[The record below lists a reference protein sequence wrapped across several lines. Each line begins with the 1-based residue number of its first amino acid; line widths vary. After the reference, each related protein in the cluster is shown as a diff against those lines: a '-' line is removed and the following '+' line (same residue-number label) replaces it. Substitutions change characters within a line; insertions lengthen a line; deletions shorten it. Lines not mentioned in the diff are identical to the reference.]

1 MEKRGNMREKD
12 VEQALVQAV
21 KKIGGMCPKF
31 VSPGTNGMPD
41 RIALLPGG
49 RMGFIEVKAP
59 KQKPRPLQVWQH
71 QRLRALGF
79 PVFVLDDPEK
89 IEEIL
94 TEIRRAE

>member
-1 MEKRGNMREKD
+1 MSEKTIEHKLMETVKR
-12 VEQALVQAV
+12 A
-21 KKIGGMCPKF
+21 GGMCPKF

-59 KQKPRPLQVWQH
+59 KKKPRPLQVRQH
-71 QRLRALGF
+71 QRLKALGF

-89 IEEIL
+89 IDEIL
-94 TEIRRAE
+94 AEIRRA

>member
-21 KKIGGMCPKF
+21 KKIGGICPKF

-59 KQKPRPLQVWQH
+59 KQKPRPLQERQH

-94 TEIRRAE
+94 AEIRRA

>member
-1 MEKRGNMREKD
+1 MREKD

-59 KQKPRPLQVWQH
+59 KKKPRPRQVRQH
-71 QRLRALGF
+71 QRLKALGF

-94 TEIRRAE
+94 AEIRRAE

>member
-1 MEKRGNMREKD
+1 MREKD

-21 KKIGGMCPKF
+21 KKVGGMCPKF

-59 KQKPRPLQVWQH
+59 KKKPRPLQVRQH
-71 QRLRALGF
+71 QRLKALGF
-79 PVFVLDDPEK
+79 LVFVLDDPEK

-94 TEIRRAE
+94 AEIRRAE

>member
-1 MEKRGNMREKD
+1 MREKD

-41 RIALLPGG
+41 RIALFRGG

-59 KQKPRPLQVWQH
+59 KKKPRPLQVRQH
-71 QRLRALGF
+71 QRLKDLGF
-79 PVFVLDDPEK
+79 PVFVLDDPDE

-94 TEIRRAE
+94 AEIRRAE

>member
-1 MEKRGNMREKD
+1 MREKD

-21 KKIGGMCPKF
+21 KKVGGMCPKF

-59 KQKPRPLQVWQH
+59 KKKPRPLQVRQH
-71 QRLRALGF
+71 QRLNALGF

-94 TEIRRAE
+94 AEIRRAE